1 MTEIRRRGDPRDPD
15 LPDDPARDSALRS
28 GPPVEGAGD
37 DIATVRMAID
47 ETRWRLRQDVTALE
61 AALRDRLDP
70 RVRIRR
76 SPWAFLAGALLVGLL
91 VGLARRQRGAVRLTD
106 TTWLI
111 GPPRGPWRRTT
122 P

>member
-1 MTEIRRRGDPRDPD
+1 MTVIRRGGDPGDPHR
-15 LPDDPARDSALRS
+15 PDAPTRDSAFRA
-28 GPPVEGAGD
+28 GPPAEVAGD
-37 DIATVRMAID
+37 DVAAVRMEID
-47 ETRWRLRQDVTALE
+47 ETRWRLARDVTALE
-61 AALRDRLDP
+61 AALRARLDP

-91 VGLARRQRGAVRLTD
+91 VGLGGRRRGAGPLTD

-111 GPPRGPWRRTT
+111 GPPRGPWRRTI

>member
-15 LPDDPARDSALRS
+15 RPDDPARDSAFRS
-28 GPPVEGAGD
+28 GPRVEGAGD

-61 AALRDRLDP
+61 AALRARLDP

-91 VGLARRQRGAVRLTD
+91 VGLARRRRGAVRLTD